1 MNSLAKTLNFT
12 LAKISTYTECKTKF
26 SQNDTPRSPM
36 FCMGKSLFCSGK
48 PQNHSNKNLK

>member
-1 MNSLAKTLNFT
+1 MNSLAKTLNVT

-48 PQNHSNKNLK
+48 PQNHSNKN